1 MKKHMFGSVWIISLV
16 LSCMLAACNNKSEVS
31 APPAQKAASSAVAAS
46 ATTPATRNYVAV
58 GVEPQSEPMVF
69 FDTQT
74 NVLTGYEID
83 LAKEV
88 FKRAGLKYEFV
99 PIEWDKKEDDLLKE
113 KSIDAIWSALTITN
127 ARKNIFAFSLPYVK
141 NRQVILVRLD
151 SPIQSKADLKGKKVA
166 VQKGS
171 TSAEFVRAM
180 SGEDAPAEVKDFDVR
195 SEQFLAV
202 MKGLVDATVM
212 DSTLVDYYVANSP
225 GKFRILKDSLQ
236 EEEFGIAVRPNDT
249 ELLAKINKALTE
261 MEADGT
267 SQVIYQ
273 RWFSAKQ

>member
-1 MKKHMFGSVWIISLV
+1 M
-16 LSCMLAACNNKSEVS
+16 
-31 APPAQKAASSAVAAS
+31 
-46 ATTPATRNYVAV
+46 
-58 GVEPQSEPMVF
+58 
-69 FDTQT
+69 
-74 NVLTGYEID
+74 
-83 LAKEV
+83 

-180 SGEDAPAEVKDFDVR
+180 SGENAPAEVKDFDVR

-202 MKGLVDATVM
+202 MRGQVDAAVM

-225 GKFRILKDSLQ
+225 GKFRILKDSL
-236 EEEFGIAVRPNDT
+236 
-249 ELLAKINKALTE
+249 
-261 MEADGT
+261 
-267 SQVIYQ
+267 
-273 RWFSAKQ
+273 

>member
-31 APPAQKAASSAVAAS
+31 ALPAQKAASSAVAAS

-151 SPIQSKADLKGKKVA
+151 SPIQSKADLGGKRVVLNKGGVAVDLVKQMSGANAPAKIDELEKKVDLFSA
-166 VQKGS
+166 VLSGQADAAINDS
-171 TSAEFVRAM
+171 LAM
-180 SGEDAPAEVKDFDVR
+180 E
-195 SEQFLAV
+195 
-202 MKGLVDATVM
+202 
-212 DSTLVDYYVANSP
+212 YYSSSSP

-236 EEEFGIAVRPNDT
+236 EEEFGVAVRPSDT
-249 ELLAKINKALTE
+249 ELLAKINKALAD
-261 MEADGT
+261 MQADGT
-267 SQVIYQ
+267 AQAIYQ
-273 RWFSAKQ
+273 RWFGVSQ